1 MLKISEILKAT
12 KGEVI
17 NNFADF
23 SITGINIDSRKIKTG
38 ELFVAIKGKNFD
50 GHDFIKES
58 IIKGAQAVIFD
69 DFSKIKDLLP
79 SPIPFIKVNDTK
91 TALGDLAQYYRSL
104 FSCQTIAVTGSNG
117 KTTVKEM
124 VAFLLAKKFKI
135 VKAPESY
142 NNDIG
147 VPLTIFQLQKDIDFL
162 ILEMEM
168 NQLGGIKRLCEI
180 ANPQIGIITNIGDT
194 HLEFLKDRKG
204 VAKEKSEL
212 LEYLSPKGIAILNND
227 DLLIKEVS
235 KNFSLKKIFF
245 GIKNQDCEI
254 FATPLEL
261 GKEKTKILF
270 LNIKELELP
279 LIGIHN
285 IYNFLASISV
295 VKALDLDIFQFLDFK
310 NFQPPPLRS
319 QIFPLNKKIK
329 VILDCYNANP
339 SSMEMALENLKLIF
353 KEERKIGILGDMK
366 ELGEKSE
373 EFHYQLG
380 KKASTVFAKIFFYG
394 DYGEI
399 VKKGFLANNRKA
411 EDFYHFSSFKELIK
425 TLIDILEEGDI
436 ILIKG
441 SRVLK
446 MEAIFYQLKEYYGKE
461 RN

>member
-12 KGEVI
+12 KGTVI
-17 NNFADF
+17 NNFSDF
-23 SITGINIDSRKIKTG
+23 LITGINIDSRKIKTG

-58 IIKGAQAVIFD
+58 ITKGAKAVIFD
-69 DFSKIKDLLP
+69 DFSKIKDLFP
-79 SPIPFIKVNDTK
+79 SSIPFIKVNDTK
-91 TALGDLAQYYRSL
+91 IALGDLAQYYRSL
-104 FSCQTIAVTGSNG
+104 FKCQTIAITGSNG

-147 VPLTIFQLQKDIDFL
+147 VPLTIFQLQKDVEFL

-168 NQLGGIKRLCEI
+168 NQFGGIKRLCEI
-180 ANPQIGIITNIGDT
+180 ANPQIGIVTNIGDT

-212 LEYLSPKGIAILNND
+212 LEYLSPKGIAVLNND
-227 DLLIKEVS
+227 DLLIKEMS
-235 KNFSLKKIFF
+235 NNFPLKKIFF
-245 GIKNQDCEI
+245 GIKNKNCEI

-261 GKEKTKILF
+261 GKEKTKLLF
-270 LNIKELELP
+270 LDIKEIELP
-279 LIGIHN
+279 LFGIHN
-285 IYNFLASISV
+285 IYNFLASISA
-295 VKALDLDIFQFLDFK
+295 VKALELDVFQFLDFTG
-310 NFQPPPLRS
+310 FQPPPLRS
-319 QIFPLNKKIK
+319 QIFQFNKNIK

-353 KEERKIGILGDMK
+353 KKERKIGILGDMK

-380 KKASTVFAKIFFYG
+380 KKASEVFAKILFYG

-399 VKKGFLANNRKA
+399 VKKGFLANNRKT
-411 EDFYHFSSFKELIK
+411 EDFYHFSSLKELIA
-425 TLIDILEEGDI
+425 TLIDILKEGDI

-446 MEAIFYQLKEYYGKE
+446 MEEIFYQLKKYYGKE
-461 RN
+461 KN